1 MASSI
6 PFSGLC
12 SATGMF
18 SGSGNVFEELEELL
32 FVDVSFSVLIF
43 SAYDELTSPRSSAIN

>member
-43 SAYDELTSPRSSAIN
+43 SAYDELTSPPGTT